1 MPQPSNQPNSSDA
14 VARRADHNDGPP
26 TTGETVD
33 NPLSGIPLFSD
44 QADAHKRV
52 PTDGAASG
60 KKPTEPRHGL
70 DLSLIDPHQVAIDDS
85 DPDNTGQ
92 SSQPE
97 QTAPSTT
104 PLSAHP
110 VDQTNAP
117 KRPAPADRP
126 PVKPPSMAYRHG
138 PEPTQDPIIPAV
150 EQLWEVPWANATP
163 IDWGIVAQMRTA
175 ASSRLSNRIGS
186 DHVDTVDQQHLGRII
201 IADLLDERA
210 SEAIAQGLPGWDPTY
225 QARMGQAVFDALFRL
240 GRLQTMVD
248 DESIENIIIAGADNV
263 WLETSSGNMVKGPPV
278 ADSDQELIDFLCFI
292 ASRSET
298 NERSFSPAE
307 PRLHMRLD
315 SGARL
320 AAAAWVTPRPS
331 VVIRRH
337 RLEEVTLADL
347 VNRGTFSPQMSL
359 FLASAVHRRAS
370 IVVSGAQG
378 AGKTTFLRALC
389 SEIPAD
395 EVIGTFETEYE
406 LHLHL
411 MPERHRVVH
420 AWEARPGSGETD
432 ATGHRAGEFLL
443 DDALYDSFR
452 FNLSRQIVGEVRGP
466 EILAMLKAMQSGSG
480 SLSTTHAHSAEGAI
494 RKLITC
500 AMEAGPHVTSQ
511 YATRAIAEDIDFIV
525 HMEMIDRKLN
535 NGNYHRHRWVK
546 EILSIQPSDSAR
558 GYSTTRLFST
568 LPGERV
574 AAMETMPEGY
584 LDVFDPVEEL
594 WTMSWP

>member
-1 MPQPSNQPNSSDA
+1 M
-14 VARRADHNDGPP
+14 
-26 TTGETVD
+26 
-33 NPLSGIPLFSD
+33 
-44 QADAHKRV
+44 
-52 PTDGAASG
+52 
-60 KKPTEPRHGL
+60 
-70 DLSLIDPHQVAIDDS
+70 DLSLIDPHRVAVDDGNS
-85 DPDNTGQ
+85 PDVPLHCRPGA
-92 SSQPE
+92 SVP
-97 QTAPSTT
+97 PTT
-104 PLSAHP
+104 PSSAHP
-110 VDQTNAP
+110 VDQANVPNHPTS
-117 KRPAPADRP
+117 ADAP
-126 PVKPPSMAYRHG
+126 PVKPPSMAYRFG
-138 PEPTQDPIIPAV
+138 PPPTQDPIIPAV
-150 EQLWEVPWANATP
+150 EHLWEVPWANATP
-163 IDWGIVAQMRTA
+163 VDWGIVAQMRTA
-175 ASSRLSNRIGS
+175 ASARLSNRIGS

-210 SEAIAQGLPGWDPTY
+210 SEAIAQGLPGWDPTI
-225 QARMGQAVFDALFRL
+225 QARMGQAVFDSLFRL
-240 GRLQTMVD
+240 GRLQTLVD
-248 DESIENIIIAGADNV
+248 DESIENIIISGADNV
-263 WLETSSGNMVKGPPV
+263 WIETSSGSMVKGPPV
-278 ADSDQELIDFLCFI
+278 ADSDQELIDFLSFI
-292 ASRSET
+292 AARSEV

-347 VNRGTFSPQMSL
+347 VARETFSPQMSL
-359 FLASAVHRRAS
+359 FLAAAVHRRAS

-378 AGKTTFLRALC
+378 AGKTTLVRALC

-411 MPERHRVVH
+411 MPKRHPVVH

-432 ATGHRAGEFLL
+432 AAGRRAGEFTL

-511 YATRAIAEDIDFIV
+511 YATRAVAEDIDFIV
-525 HMEMIDRKLN
+525 HMEMINRKLA
-535 NGNYHRHRWVK
+535 NGQFRRHRWVK
-546 EILSIQPSDSAR
+546 EILSVQPSDSAR
-558 GYSTTRLFST
+558 GYATTRLFST

-574 AAMETMPEGY
+574 AGMETMPEGY